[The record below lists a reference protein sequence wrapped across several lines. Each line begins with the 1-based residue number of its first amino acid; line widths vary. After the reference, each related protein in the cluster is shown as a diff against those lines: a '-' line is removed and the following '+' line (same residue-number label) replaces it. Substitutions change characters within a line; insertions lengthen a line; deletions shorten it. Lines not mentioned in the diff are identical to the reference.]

1 MYNTDLVIC
10 IIWFQNETGILWP
23 ISCLATMVSMHPL
36 DVKITEPEGM
46 TLHTAFKSLGMGGR
60 VRQPAL
66 LCAAEL
72 M

>member
-1 MYNTDLVIC
+1 
-10 IIWFQNETGILWP
+10 
-23 ISCLATMVSMHPL
+23 MVSMHPL